1 MNGCVKSWMLMEPLP
16 LRHSVSE
23 AQDAWDTGMRPIL
36 VVGDDLRAYVAKHGG
51 GQRVCSRLVNELLA
65 HHFARIWGLPVLE
78 AALMHVAPDHVGR
91 FVASGRQPAYF
102 KTTCW
107 STVFRRD
114 SVELNQFLR
123 TTNAHERRH
132 YANKQDLLRIAL
144 FDIWLANED
153 RTQNNPN
160 ILVTADPEGS
170 TFRVMDHE
178 AIFGTNVL
186 EKPLPLLTMED
197 SLLAHSVLPALLGAS
212 FSRDGN
218 LVAHAVQ
225 DAYLWMHNCEQRT
238 DEVLSRLP
246 ADWGIDV
253 ANLRQRLQDRLF
265 DPQHFSA
272 VLDHFHALLAQC

>member
-1 MNGCVKSWMLMEPLP
+1 MEPLP
-16 LRHSVSE
+16 LRHSVTE

-65 HHFARIWGLPVLE
+65 HHYARIWGLPVLE
-78 AALMHVAPDHVGR
+78 AALMRVDPAHVGR
-91 FVASGRQPAYF
+91 FVANDRQPAYF

-107 STVFRRD
+107 ATAFRSD
-114 SVELNQFLR
+114 SVELNRFLR
-123 TTNAHERRH
+123 TTNPYERRH
-132 YANKQDLLRIAL
+132 YPNKADLLRIAL

-160 ILVTADPEGS
+160 ILVTTDPEGF

-186 EKPLPLLTMED
+186 DHPLPLLTMGD
-197 SLLAHSVLPALLGAS
+197 SLLAHPVMPALLGVS
-212 FSRDGN
+212 FSRDSG
-218 LVAHAVQ
+218 LIAHAEQ
-225 DAYLWMHNCEQRT
+225 DAYLWVHECEQRT
-238 DEVLSRLP
+238 DEILSRLP

-253 ANLRQRLQDRLF
+253 ATLRQRLQDRLF
-265 DPQHFSA
+265 DPPRLPA
-272 VLDHFHALLAQC
+272 VLVHFHALLAQC